1 MVLDYKEIGLKCGI
15 EIHQRLKT
23 DKLFCNCPS
32 QLRDDK
38 PDVIVKRE
46 LRAVAGETGE
56 IDVAAAHETSAQKY
70 FIYEGYSDTT
80 CLVELDEEPPHPIN
94 KNALDIVLQVS
105 KMLNSKII
113 DEVQVMRKTVV
124 DGSNTTGFQRTA
136 LVSVNGHVETKEG
149 HVGVPTISIE
159 EESAKDI
166 TKGIDKNGKSFVV
179 FRLDRL
185 GIPLVE
191 IGTDPDIKTPK
202 QCRKVVEK
210 LGMMLRSTGK
220 VARGIGTI
228 RQDVNVSVRG
238 GDRIEIK
245 GAQDLKTI
253 ETWVEY
259 EAIRQLALIELKKE
273 IVNKKI
279 DLEKIKNSK
288 PIDVTDIFKNTK
300 CKFVNDSISKTG
312 KIFAAKLTGFNGLIG
327 KETSPG
333 KRFGTE
339 MSDYAKAKANVG
351 GMIHS
356 DEKLDK
362 YKFSEK
368 EITAVKDELNCGID
382 DAFIMVVDSPKKSEM
397 AVKQALLRAARAN
410 EGVIREVRRPNQ
422 DGTSSFMRPMPG
434 QARMYPET
442 DIQPIKVDATNIE
455 IPELLEDMKERF
467 KKKYNLAEDLAR
479 DLTKKGKHD
488 VFEKFVDEFSNIKP
502 AFIGEVM
509 ISLPKTIQRK
519 HKIDVDKLQY
529 EDFEQLFTKLN
540 KGEIT
545 KDSVDEIILVI
556 CKGDTVNYSKYKTL
570 SDNELTCEIK
580 RIMQKNS
587 SIEFKILIGKVMGS
601 LKGRAEGKKIM
612 EILKKLNK

>member
-124 DGSNTTGFQRTA
+124 NGSNTSGFQRTA